1 MLYTTRLGAWY
12 GNNNENSDQDRIH
25 DNGDRNNYY
34 VHWIVVLFMD
44 GSIKENDMND
54 IEKLVLIVLV
64 GLACPLC
71 LPLVIDKG
79 E

>member
-1 MLYTTRLGAWY
+1 
-12 GNNNENSDQDRIH
+12 
-25 DNGDRNNYY
+25 
-34 VHWIVVLFMD
+34 
-44 GSIKENDMND
+44 MND
-54 IEKLVLIVLV
+54 IERLVLIVLV